1 MNKIN
6 ITLSEMVEWRY
17 EILITK
23 RKAHNLSCVEIL
35 KDKTHLLASQ
45 KIMNPKFMQIPYKF
59 INDR

>member
-6 ITLSEMVEWRY
+6 VTLFEMVEWRY

-23 RKAHNLSCVEIL
+23 RKEHNLSCVEIL
-35 KDKTHLLASQ
+35 QDKTHVLASQ
-45 KIMNPKFMQIPYKF
+45 QIMNPTFIQSPYQF